1 MADAKRKRA
10 AGVEPEKG
18 DYVRLSPSVE
28 DFMDNIIPASGRP
41 QKHTGEHV
49 SRRKRT
55 ASSRGRELNGHNFFG
70 AVEMGPWQQADLHTT
85 TPPHEEDLI

>member
-28 DFMDNIIPASGRP
+28 DFTN
-41 QKHTGEHV
+41 TGADYFGLWFFV
-49 SRRKRT
+49 LISI
-55 ASSRGRELNGHNFFG
+55 LNRLFNTIFVLRI
-70 AVEMGPWQQADLHTT
+70 ANSQS
-85 TPPHEEDLI
+85 